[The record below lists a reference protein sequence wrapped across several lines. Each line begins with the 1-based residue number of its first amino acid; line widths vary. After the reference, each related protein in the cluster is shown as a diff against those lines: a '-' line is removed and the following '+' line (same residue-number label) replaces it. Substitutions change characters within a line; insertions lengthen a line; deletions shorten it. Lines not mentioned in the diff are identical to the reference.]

1 MHDAERFNPTHAPAG
16 SATGGQFAAASGGGA
31 AKATPTNQHPV
42 GQGETGK
49 RVSDLQ
55 ARLNALGAKP
65 PLKADGIFGPK
76 TLAAVKAFQQA
87 RGLKV
92 DGLVGPKTT
101 AALRA
106 KSPAKAAVHTPAKT
120 PAKAAPVAKTA
131 QRGSDLKYG
140 HGSALWKYWT
150 AGEGFAKWS
159 GAVHKWTAL
168 RDLLLKAGVP
178 SVSADGLTTNIIMA
192 VMPGYMKLAHAKE
205 HQAGRAEMAE
215 HGHDVMDRPEAP
227 AASRA
232 EYMRLYALEDIH
244 ILRSADGGDGR
255 TVEAYA
261 AVFGEPA
268 EIQDHEGHYV
278 EVIDAG
284 AFNRAIDHAS
294 RGRGGF
300 PGSVK
305 VLWNHGRDLSGAASD
320 RFSMPIGIPVDI
332 RAEARGLLTRTR
344 YSETPLADEVL
355 ENIRAGSITSQSF
368 TGRIMR
374 SDPQLRRG
382 EKYRPGPAGDL
393 RTVRR
398 TELGLREYGPVL
410 WPAYSGAEIVGVRM
424 STPGAYALDPDEFDE
439 ALPPDGEPAAGDP
452 LTRTD
457 SDGEEHS
464 ARYHQHALYVL
475 RAKEARER
483 CGLVW

>member
-1 MHDAERFNPTHAPAG
+1 ME
-16 SATGGQFAAASGGGA
+16 
-31 AKATPTNQHPV
+31 
-42 GQGETGK
+42 
-49 RVSDLQ
+49 
-55 ARLNALGAKP
+55 
-65 PLKADGIFGPK
+65 
-76 TLAAVKAFQQA
+76 
-87 RGLKV
+87 
-92 DGLVGPKTT
+92 
-101 AALRA
+101 
-106 KSPAKAAVHTPAKT
+106 
-120 PAKAAPVAKTA
+120 
-131 QRGSDLKYG
+131 
-140 HGSALWKYWT
+140 
-150 AGEGFAKWS
+150 
-159 GAVHKWTAL
+159 HK
-168 RDLLLKAGVP
+168 
-178 SVSADGLTTNIIMA
+178 
-192 VMPGYMKLAHAKE
+192 
-205 HQAGRAEMAE
+205 AGRADMAKQ
-215 HGHDVMDRPEAP
+215 DVLDKPAP

-278 EVIDAG
+278 EVIDPG

-332 RAEARGLLTRTR
+332 RAESRGLLTRTR

-374 SDPQLRRG
+374 SDPQLARG
-382 EKYRPGPAGDL
+382 DKYRPQRGEL
-393 RTVRR
+393 TTVRR

-410 WPAYSGAEIVGVRM
+410 WPAYSGAEILGVRM
-424 STPGAYALDPDEFDE
+424 STPGSWSPDPDENE
-439 ALPPDGEPAAGDP
+439 EQALPPDGEPAAGDP

-457 SDGEEHS
+457 GDGDEHS
-464 ARYHQHALYVL
+464 ARYHQHALYRMTSEEL
-475 RAKEARER
+475 RKKV
-483 CGLVW
+483 GLVW

>member
-1 MHDAERFNPTHAPAG
+1 MDER
-16 SATGGQFAAASGGGA
+16 GA
-31 AKATPTNQHPV
+31 V
-42 GQGETGK
+42 
-49 RVSDLQ
+49 
-55 ARLNALGAKP
+55 
-65 PLKADGIFGPK
+65 
-76 TLAAVKAFQQA
+76 
-87 RGLKV
+87 
-92 DGLVGPKTT
+92 
-101 AALRA
+101 RA
-106 KSPAKAAVHTPAKT
+106 
-120 PAKAAPVAKTA
+120 
-131 QRGSDLKYG
+131 SDLKYG
-140 HGSALWKYWT
+140 PGSALWKYWT
-150 AGEGFAKWS
+150 AGEGRAKWS
-159 GAVHKWTAL
+159 GAMHKWTTL

-178 SVSADGLTTNIIMA
+178 PAMADGLATNIIMA
-192 VMPGYMKLAHAKE
+192 VMPGYMKKAHAAAENK
-205 HQAGRAEMAE
+205 AGRADMAE
-215 HGHDVMDRPEAP
+215 HDVIDRPT
-227 AASRA
+227 ASRA

-278 EVIDAG
+278 EVIDNA

-294 RGRGGF
+294 RARGGF

-382 EKYRPGPAGDL
+382 DRYRPDSAGNL

-424 STPGAYALDPDEFDE
+424 STPGAYVLDPDELDE
-439 ALPPDGEPAAGDP
+439 GTPPDEGSAAGDP
-452 LTRTD
+452 LTRAD
-457 SDGEEHS
+457 SEEHS

-483 CGLVW
+483 AGLVW

>member
-1 MHDAERFNPTHAPAG
+1 M
-16 SATGGQFAAASGGGA
+16 
-31 AKATPTNQHPV
+31 AKQDV
-42 GQGETGK
+42 L
-49 RVSDLQ
+49 D
-55 ARLNALGAKP
+55 KP
-65 PLKADGIFGPK
+65 PP
-76 TLAAVKAFQQA
+76 
-87 RGLKV
+87 
-92 DGLVGPKTT
+92 
-101 AALRA
+101 
-106 KSPAKAAVHTPAKT
+106 
-120 PAKAAPVAKTA
+120 
-131 QRGSDLKYG
+131 
-140 HGSALWKYWT
+140 
-150 AGEGFAKWS
+150 
-159 GAVHKWTAL
+159 
-168 RDLLLKAGVP
+168 
-178 SVSADGLTTNIIMA
+178 
-192 VMPGYMKLAHAKE
+192 
-205 HQAGRAEMAE
+205 
-215 HGHDVMDRPEAP
+215 P

-268 EIQDHEGHYV
+268 EIVDHEGHYV
-278 EVIDAG
+278 EIIDPA

-294 RGRGGF
+294 RARGGF

-305 VLWNHGRDLSGAASD
+305 VLWNHGRDLSGKPSD

-368 TGRIMR
+368 TGQIMR

-382 EKYRPGPAGDL
+382 DKYRPDSAGNL

-424 STPGAYALDPDEFDE
+424 STPGSWSPDPDEQRDPGT
-439 ALPPDGEPAAGDP
+439 PPDEGPAAGDP
-452 LTRTD
+452 LATD
-457 SDGEEHS
+457 EHS
-464 ARYHQHALYVL
+464 ARYHQHALYRL
-475 RAKEARER
+475 RSQELREAK
-483 CGLVW
+483 GLVW